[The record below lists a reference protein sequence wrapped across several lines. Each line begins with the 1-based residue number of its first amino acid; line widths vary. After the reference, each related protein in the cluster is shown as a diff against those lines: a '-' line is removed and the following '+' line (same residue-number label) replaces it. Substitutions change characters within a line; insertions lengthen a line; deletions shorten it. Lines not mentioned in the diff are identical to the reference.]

1 MRWWKKAGIW
11 LLAAGILAAAVLTV
25 CMVRDVRRSRSVSLA
40 AHIHTATAE
49 SIAESAPLIVFGV
62 PAGSPGRFR
71 EADGLS
77 FRLTEFSVEEAV
89 RCTGEVPETVRILQT
104 EGLCADVTLEKGKRY
119 CLFFEPYIMGSAEVM
134 RPAEG
139 AYVIAG
145 AFKGVYEAD
154 GDALRAVRTPYET
167 EEQAAS
173 REREMQERLQEH
185 IKSKSD

>member
-25 CMVRDVRRSRSVSLA
+25 CMVRDLRRNRSFSLA
-40 AHIHTATAE
+40 AHVHTATAE
-49 SIAESAPLIVFGV
+49 SIAASAPLIVFGV

-77 FRLTEFSVEEAV
+77 FRLTEFSVEEMV

-104 EGLCADVTLEKGKRY
+104 EGLSADVTLEKGKRY
-119 CLFFEPYIMGSAEVM
+119 CLFLEPCIMGSAEVM
-134 RPAEG
+134 CPAEG
-139 AYVIAG
+139 AYGIAG

-167 EEQAAS
+167 EEQASS
-173 REREMQERLQEH
+173 RERKM
-185 IKSKSD
+185 

>member
-1 MRWWKKAGIW
+1 M
-11 LLAAGILAAAVLTV
+11 
-25 CMVRDVRRSRSVSLA
+25 
-40 AHIHTATAE
+40 
-49 SIAESAPLIVFGV
+49 

-104 EGLCADVTLEKGKRY
+104 EGLCAYIALEKGKRY
-119 CLFFEPYIMGSAEVM
+119 CLFLEPYVMGSAEVM

-139 AYVIAG
+139 AYGIAG

-173 REREMQERLQEH
+173 RERKM
-185 IKSKSD
+185 